1 MIKIFSHDI
10 SFNVDKDTEGVFIIS
25 GKDWENEPFKLYL
38 KEEAVRDLIWQ
49 MTYYV
54 SNPEFE

>member
-1 MIKIFSHDI
+1 MIEIFSHDL
-10 SFNVDKDTEGVFIIS
+10 SFTADEDSEGIFIIN
-25 GKDWENEPFKLYL
+25 GKGWEGEPFKLYL
-38 KEEAVRDLIWQ
+38 KEEEARNLIWQ